1 MTSIPGRGDRFTPRY
16 VAIEQELRARVAS
29 LKPHDALPSDAE
41 LCTEFRVSRM
51 TARAAVKQLV
61 EDGLVYREPGRGTY
75 VAPPVVDRQLSNLLG
90 FTAVMAA
97 KGLVPTS
104 TVLEARVAVGDES
117 QTEQLGLPAGSEVVV
132 IRRVRR
138 ADGVPL
144 VLDHNTLPLRC
155 VGVLD
160 TDLENGSLHAALVA
174 QGVIPAR
181 GTSVVT
187 AELATPVDSEQLSV
201 KRGSP
206 LVVERRLI
214 RDTRGLP
221 MEWTESR
228 YVPERYKITAQFTV
242 ELPPSAPARD

>member
-41 LCTEFRVSRM
+41 LCTEFRVSLM

-90 FTAVMAA
+90 FTAEMAA

-117 QTEQLGLPAGSEVVV
+117 QTEQLGLPAGSEV
-132 IRRVRR
+132 
-138 ADGVPL
+138 
-144 VLDHNTLPLRC
+144 
-155 VGVLD
+155 
-160 TDLENGSLHAALVA
+160 
-174 QGVIPAR
+174 GVIPAR